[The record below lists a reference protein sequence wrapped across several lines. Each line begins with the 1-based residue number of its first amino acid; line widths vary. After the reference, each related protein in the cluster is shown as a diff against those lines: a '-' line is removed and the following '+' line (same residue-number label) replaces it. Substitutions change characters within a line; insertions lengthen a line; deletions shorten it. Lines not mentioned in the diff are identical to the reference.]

1 MASVKG
7 IVAEARSAATRQWD
21 RARAALAAQAG
32 DALDAAE
39 SAPARLARV
48 IEADMIPRLLAES
61 PARTALPA
69 TPVPPGFA
77 DQFAAAALAEDVAA
91 LLARLEALMAAGV
104 PVERVYLDVM
114 APAARRLGA
123 WWDDDEADFV
133 DVTMGLWRCQELVHA
148 LGALMPGRAAPDG
161 KPRSALFAPAPGE
174 QHVLGALIVEEFFRR
189 DGWETCSLPAL
200 HADELVALVAG
211 RRFDVVGLSLSADR
225 HVAGLARTIAALRRV
240 SRQPDMRVLVGGRVI
255 NLRPALAMELGADGT
270 ASDGAA
276 ALALANEWMAA
287 RETVA
292 I

>member
-1 MASVKG
+1 MASMKG
-7 IVAEARSAATRQWD
+7 IVADARSAATRQWS
-21 RARAALAAQAG
+21 RARAAFAAQDA
-32 DALDAAE
+32 DAL
-39 SAPARLARV
+39 APVALARI
-48 IEADMIPRLLAES
+48 IEADMIPRLLADV

-69 TPVPPGFA
+69 TPVPAGFA

-91 LLARLEALMAAGV
+91 LLARLEALMVAGV
-104 PVERVYLDVM
+104 PVERVYLDVL

-148 LGALMPGRAAPDG
+148 LGALVPGRAAPDG
-161 KPRSALFAPAPGE
+161 KLRAALFAPAPGE

-189 DGWETCSLPAL
+189 DGWDTYSLPAL

-211 RRFDVVGLSLSADR
+211 RRFDLVGLSLSGDR

-240 SRQPDMRVLVGGRVI
+240 SRQADMRVLVGGRVI

-270 ASDGAA
+270 ASDGPG

-292 I
+292 S